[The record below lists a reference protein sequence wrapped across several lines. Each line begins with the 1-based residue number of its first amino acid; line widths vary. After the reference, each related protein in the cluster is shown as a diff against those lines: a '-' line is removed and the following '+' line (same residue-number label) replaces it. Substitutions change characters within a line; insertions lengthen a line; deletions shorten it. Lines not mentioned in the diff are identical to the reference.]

1 MKKITKILVPIDFSE
16 ASNDILKF
24 ALQLA
29 DRVNATIEVLHVATY
44 DIPPLDY
51 PSFVAVTTEE
61 KIKMARSLLNKAIS
75 RARKNVSEL
84 LDNMPDIQTDIEV
97 GVPDTKIVEIA
108 LRDKVDYIVMG
119 TQGQNTVWDRFLG
132 STAVDVLKY
141 APCPVFVIPEEAEY
155 REEMELGYA
164 TDFSAADAFEIWK
177 ASKLLQP
184 FKANITAVHL
194 SEREEYSEDK
204 IAELDE
210 FFTQNAPQIDI
221 RFYSFYSEDMVEGM
235 NDFIRKHNISLM
247 VMYKPKRNFFEKLF
261 HKSFTKK
268 LVRKIEVPLLILNE
282 K

>member
-1 MKKITKILVPIDFSE
+1 MKKIPKILVPVDYSD
-16 ASNDILKF
+16 ASNDVLKF

-29 DRVNATIEVLHVATY
+29 SRVNATIEVLHVATN

-51 PSFVAVTTEE
+51 PSFIAIANDE
-61 KIKMARSLLNKAIS
+61 KIKMARMEMNKLLET
-75 RARKNVSEL
+75 ARRNVSEL
-84 LDNMPDIQTDIEV
+84 LKNIPDIQTDIEL
-97 GVPDTKIVEIA
+97 GVPDTKIIDIA
-108 LRDKVDYIVMG
+108 IRNNVDYIVMG
-119 TQGQNTVWDRFLG
+119 TQGQHTVWDRFLG
-132 STAVDVLKY
+132 STAIDVLKY
-141 APCPVFVIPEEAEY
+141 APCPVFVIPEGAEY
-155 REEMELGYA
+155 KERMELGYA
-164 TDFSAADAFEIWK
+164 TDFSDADAFEICK

-194 SEREEYSEDK
+194 SEREEYTEDK
-204 IAELDE
+204 IVELEE

-247 VMYKPKRNFFEKLF
+247 VMYKPKRNFFERIL
-261 HKSFTKK
+261 HRSFTKK

>member
-1 MKKITKILVPIDFSE
+1 MKKITKILVPIDYSE
-16 ASNDILKF
+16 ASNDVLKF
-24 ALQLA
+24 ALRLA
-29 DRVNATIEVLHVATY
+29 DRVNATLEVLHVVTHDVPA
-44 DIPPLDY
+44 LDY
-51 PSFVAVTTEE
+51 ASFVAIATDE
-61 KIKMARSLLNKAIS
+61 KVKIARSLMNKTIA
-75 RARKNVSEL
+75 RAQKNVNEL

-97 GVPDTKIVEIA
+97 GVPDTKIIEVAI
-108 LRDKVDYIVMG
+108 RDDVDYIVMG

-132 STAVDVLKY
+132 STAVDVLKF
-141 APCPVFVIPEEAEY
+141 APCPVFVIPEKAEY
-155 REEMELGYA
+155 KEEMELGYA
-164 TDFSAADAFEIWK
+164 TDFSDADAFEIWK

-184 FKANITAVHL
+184 FKSNISAVHL
-194 SEREEYSEDK
+194 AEREEYTEGK

-247 VMYKPKRNFFEKLF
+247 VMYKPKRNFFEKIF
-261 HKSFTKK
+261 HKSFTKE